1 LDVPNDLDWNV
12 VCFVNGIRKG
22 FTLDVNG
29 VVEAV
34 DLDLEVVFVEGD
46 GVVKGT
52 EAEDGISLDL
62 GNGDGVV
69 DKEGV
74 GCF

>member
-1 LDVPNDLDWNV
+1 MDVPNDLDWNV

-46 GVVKGT
+46 GVVEGA
-52 EAEDGISLDL
+52 EAEDSIGLDL
-62 GNGDGVV
+62 GDGNCIAE
-69 DKEGV
+69 DKGIR
-74 GCF
+74 GF